1 MISTFYNSWLYHKG
15 LIMMAKD
22 LDKRLSQIGTK
33 EKAPESNDSEAIVAT
48 LPCPHC
54 TKLVAVYMRQDKP
67 AAVHRP
73 TPEGPPDLL

>member
-1 MISTFYNSWLYHKG
+1 MIMGPLVIPNELV
-15 LIMMAKD
+15 
-22 LDKRLSQIGTK
+22 SQIGTK
-33 EKAPESNDSEAIVAT
+33 EKAPESNDSEALVAT

-67 AAVHRP
+67 AADPSP